1 MGWITETDK
10 NLECSCRRAYLDD
23 SRYVFVVLHII
34 TSYYMRIM
42 RLSLVRNVY
51 GLNCFEVEVSF
62 CVLDRMHCRNRVSLL
77 SRYHT
82 FFLALLYPS
91 LPSNL

>member
-42 RLSLVRNVY
+42 RLSLVEMY
-51 GLNCFEVEVSF
+51 MG
-62 CVLDRMHCRNRVSLL
+62 
-77 SRYHT
+77 
-82 FFLALLYPS
+82 
-91 LPSNL
+91 